1 MREWTAVFDLYVEL
15 RRIAEARLR
24 RR

>member
-1 MREWTAVFDLYVEL
+1 MLEWTAVFDLYVEF

>member
-15 RRIAEARLR
+15 RRIAEALLR